1 MKKIL
6 IFGSGCHAKVVFS
19 EIVKLKKYTILGF
32 VDDYSPK
39 GKIIIKYDNKNFLNL
54 GKIKDITN
62 NKDLCGIIGVG
73 SSVLRKKIFM
83 EIKTKFKNFKY
94 EAIISKDSIIDKD
107 VSIGDNFS
115 IDHFS
120 SIDHSCSIGNNVNI
134 GKNVSISN
142 SAIYCT
148 KNITISDNV
157 MIGSGTR
164 IWDTDFHSL
173 NYQDRVFG
181 KDIKRSEAVKIKE
194 GAFIGASVTILKG
207 VTIGKQSIIGACSLV
222 TKDVGDFEVWA
233 GNPAKK
239 IK

>member
-94 EAIISKDSIIDKD
+94 EAIISKDSIIDKN
-107 VSIGDNFS
+107 VKIGDGTIIISNSIINTGSVIGRHCLINTTNS
-115 IDHFS
+115 IDHDNYFK
-120 SIDHSCSIGNNVNI
+120 DFAGTGPGVVTG
-134 GKNVSISN
+134 GK
-142 SAIYCT
+142 
-148 KNITISDNV
+148 
-157 MIGSGTR
+157 
-164 IWDTDFHSL
+164 
-173 NYQDRVFG
+173 
-181 KDIKRSEAVKIKE
+181 
-194 GAFIGASVTILKG
+194 
-207 VTIGKQSIIGACSLV
+207 VTIGKMSYLGIGSIIKNTV
-222 TKDVGDFEVWA
+222 KVGDNTFIGGASFVNKNCEHDSLYFGV
-233 GNPAKK
+233 PAIKVKK
-239 IK
+239 NNLKR